1 MSAHQLSW
9 RSGTSFWQR
18 GVDPRSLAQRE
29 AALGTI
35 APPNNP
41 AAISEGCAN
50 ESRFHQLSII
60 DGRHSRRPF
69 SREIIDGMSLAA
81 YLPRFTQG
89 YRIRSRSNSPNRPRQ
104 LPNPIDYLGKSAI
117 DYRGHAQDSANQTDR
132 AMIATPTRKPSWLRA
147 KLPGGLGYAATGG
160 IIDDSS
166 LHTVCQSA
174 RCPNL
179 GECWSRGTANT
190 CSRRRSICR
199 SRVGRRPKNLR
210 FGRPS
215 ALASGWE
222 SSKAAHSSVRAITPT
237 SNHRNM
243 PTLNT

>member
-117 DYRGHAQDSANQTDR
+117 DYRGHAQASALVQNVAEAR
-132 AMIATPTRKPSWLRA
+132 PLLKHLFCRIAPHALF
-147 KLPGGLGYAATGG
+147 
-160 IIDDSS
+160 
-166 LHTVCQSA
+166 
-174 RCPNL
+174 
-179 GECWSRGTANT
+179 
-190 CSRRRSICR
+190 CR
-199 SRVGRRPKNLR
+199 TSKASRVSR
-210 FGRPS
+210 
-215 ALASGWE
+215 
-222 SSKAAHSSVRAITPT
+222 
-237 SNHRNM
+237 
-243 PTLNT
+243 

>member
-117 DYRGHAQDSANQTDR
+117 DYRGHAHLTA
-132 AMIATPTRKPSWLRA
+132 W
-147 KLPGGLGYAATGG
+147 
-160 IIDDSS
+160 SS
-166 LHTVCQSA
+166 S
-174 RCPNL
+174 
-179 GECWSRGTANT
+179 
-190 CSRRRSICR
+190 
-199 SRVGRRPKNLR
+199 GRRPRWCPKPPSCLMLITGHNLSAEADTMALL
-210 FGRPS
+210 PS
-215 ALASGWE
+215 LKGFLA
-222 SSKAAHSSVRAITPT
+222 KAF
-237 SNHRNM
+237 
-243 PTLNT
+243 

>member
-117 DYRGHAQDSANQTDR
+117 DYRGHAQISDR
-132 AMIATPTRKPSWLRA
+132 
-147 KLPGGLGYAATGG
+147 
-160 IIDDSS
+160 
-166 LHTVCQSA
+166 Q
-174 RCPNL
+174 
-179 GECWSRGTANT
+179 
-190 CSRRRSICR
+190 
-199 SRVGRRPKNLR
+199 KNLR
-210 FGRPS
+210 QKNSKPASIILPCHFSVVNLPVVPSSGR
-215 ALASGWE
+215 
-222 SSKAAHSSVRAITPT
+222 SVLQP
-237 SNHRNM
+237 
-243 PTLNT
+243 P

>member
-1 MSAHQLSW
+1 MMGRGAFLTTVNEG
-9 RSGTSFWQR
+9 RNCPPINYRGEAARVFWQR

-69 SREIIDGMSLAA
+69 SREIIDGMPLAA

-89 YRIRSRSNSPNRPRQ
+89 YRIRSRSNSSNRPRQ

-117 DYRGHAQDSANQTDR
+117 DYRGHAHLLS
-132 AMIATPTRKPSWLRA
+132 P
-147 KLPGGLGYAATGG
+147 LP
-160 IIDDSS
+160 
-166 LHTVCQSA
+166 H
-174 RCPNL
+174 
-179 GECWSRGTANT
+179 
-190 CSRRRSICR
+190 
-199 SRVGRRPKNLR
+199 RRPKRYSVESVVR
-210 FGRPS
+210 FAAPAPAS
-215 ALASGWE
+215 NCPKKCAAALAS
-222 SSKAAHSSVRAITPT
+222 KPT
-237 SNHRNM
+237 DQR
-243 PTLNT
+243 